1 MVRSV
6 TDLARQPL
14 MAAAWRW
21 SLLIV
26 FPIGWAATCSHFG
39 NYSLEYALLNAL
51 SFIACV
57 WFLAPL
63 QGSIR
68 SNLAAWAIFGVLL
81 ISYYLKFY
89 LIVIDPQ
96 FLMTVGSLGGLVRT
110 FPPSEDTLFSAYAL
124 MVSGFVA
131 FSMACNVLR
140 LMSVGRRPNAD
151 LRGPTGPGLGQL
163 LMVLTLFAA
172 ALITMRAIVAYRF
185 GIIIGGNGEAWP
197 FHLMAIYEFVGG
209 GTILL
214 LPLVI
219 IDFGQRRCWQVA
231 GFTLLFAGAA
241 VDMLLLTTKGS
252 LAHVAVALA
261 ALWVVKTGSITRK
274 QMSVLVACVALMAV
288 LYPLMILF
296 RFARLGNSSMGLS
309 AALEMREYAGSAGAG
324 VGATL
329 GKSVAETILGRL
341 PGADALVAM
350 VDHDVRPLDLEVLD
364 LWIKE
369 RDDIIDY
376 VTDDIF
382 QFPQS
387 GPDVRV
393 TLMPSLLGE
402 FYVIGGGLGVAA
414 GMALFTIWALGT
426 WKWLMRQRFRTLHAM
441 QAVFILL
448 VFGWAV
454 EGGVDYR
461 MSRAFPLSV
470 VAALLV
476 EGLVRAWP
484 AKIGQRAPLEQGWLP
499 DTTVP

>member
-1 MVRSV
+1 
-6 TDLARQPL
+6 
-14 MAAAWRW
+14 MAGAWRW
-21 SLLIV
+21 SLLII
-26 FPIGWAATCSHFG
+26 FPLGWAVTCGHFG
-39 NYSLEYALLNAL
+39 NSSLEYALLNAL
-51 SFIACV
+51 SFVACV

-63 QGSIR
+63 KGSIR
-68 SNLAAWAIFGVLL
+68 TNLAAWTIFGVLL
-81 ISYYLKFY
+81 IIYYIKFY
-89 LIVIDPQ
+89 LIVIDPDL
-96 FLMTVGSLGGLVRT
+96 LMTVGSLGGLVRT
-110 FPPSEDTLFSAYAL
+110 FPPSEDTLLSADII

-140 LMSVGRRPNAD
+140 LMPVGRRSSAALP
-151 LRGPTGPGLGQL
+151 GPTGLGLGKL

-185 GIIIGGNGEAWP
+185 GIIINGNGEAWP

-261 ALWVVKTGSITRK
+261 ALWLVKTGSITRK
-274 QMSVLVACVALMAV
+274 QMSVLVACVALMAA

-296 RFARLGNSSMGLS
+296 RSARLGNSSMGLP
-309 AALEMREYAGSAGAG
+309 AALEMREYAGSA
-324 VGATL
+324 VNGATA
-329 GKSVAETILGRL
+329 GKSIAETILGRL

-376 VTDDIF
+376 ITDDIF
-382 QFPQS
+382 QVAQPS
-387 GPDVRV
+387 PDVRV

-414 GMALFTIWALGT
+414 GMALFTIWALST
-426 WKWLMRQRFRTLHAM
+426 WNWLMRQRFRTLRAM
-441 QAVFILL
+441 QAVFILF
-448 VFGWAV
+448 VFGATV

-476 EGLVRAWP
+476 EGLVRTWP

-499 DTTVP
+499 DTTIP